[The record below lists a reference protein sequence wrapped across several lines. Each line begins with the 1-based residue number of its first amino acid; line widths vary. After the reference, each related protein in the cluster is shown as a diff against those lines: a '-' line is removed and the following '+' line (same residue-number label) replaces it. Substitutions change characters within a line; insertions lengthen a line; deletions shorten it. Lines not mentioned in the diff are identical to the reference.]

1 MRSVRGLLVVAGTFL
16 AIAVLAPWASANS
29 LHPFHLKKECSEF
42 AGTVPSFCT
51 ITSAN
56 VPAIPSG
63 TKVFYLGPVLGNPTT
78 DPNFISSN
86 AIITDGN
93 GNTASG
99 YCILLASAAGM
110 CAFRE
115 GTGMLTGF
123 HASVNVTIDSNGIWH
138 WDGTYLF
145 DRNGH

>member
-42 AGTVPSFCT
+42 AGSVPSFCT

-63 TKVFYLGPVLGNPTT
+63 TKVSPGTVLGNPTT

-99 YCILLASAAGM
+99 YCTPWRARPG
-110 CAFRE
+110 CARFERE
-115 GTGMLTGF
+115 LGC
-123 HASVNVTIDSNGIWH
+123 
-138 WDGTYLF
+138 
-145 DRNGH
+145 